1 MKKAS
6 CFFFNKA
13 NNNQNKQQPRQISTK
28 AIVVKDKVIV

>member
-6 CFFFNKA
+6 CFFNKA